1 MAFSKGKGLMI
12 GLFAMVVG
20 LWLAMASAMASDVEV
35 TAHPADGI
43 PRMCADAAEA
53 TRTLANLPFT
63 SKAIRER
70 KKIRVLAMGATPLNE
85 RDQTKG
91 HYSLVEQSLERTLKG
106 LEVQIL
112 DYGVSGELADA
123 GFARIRNQVA
133 LDQPDLLFWQ
143 VGVADAL
150 ALTPPADFKQ
160 TLTET
165 VKWLRE
171 HNVDVVLI
179 GLRYQRALRKDPNY
193 QKIRD
198 AIREVIREQDILRIG
213 HYEAIEALDRLK
225 RQDGEPVTELDL
237 TDAGTNCV
245 ADFLSRALAVGLFGK
260 PGKVGLPAEG
270 SPAAGK
276 GEAPR

>member
-1 MAFSKGKGLMI
+1 MAFSQGKGPMI
-12 GLFAMVVG
+12 GLFAVVFG
-20 LWLAMASAMASDVEV
+20 LWLATPAAMASDVEV
-35 TAHPADGI
+35 TARPADGI

-53 TRTLANLPFT
+53 TRSLANLPFT

-70 KKIRVLAMGATPLNE
+70 KKIRVLALGATPLNE

-150 ALTPPADFKQ
+150 ALTPPADFKK

-171 HNVDVVLI
+171 HDVDVVLI
-179 GLRYQRALRKDPNY
+179 GLRYQRALRKDPSY

-260 PGKVGLPAEG
+260 AGKG

-276 GEAPR
+276 GEPSR